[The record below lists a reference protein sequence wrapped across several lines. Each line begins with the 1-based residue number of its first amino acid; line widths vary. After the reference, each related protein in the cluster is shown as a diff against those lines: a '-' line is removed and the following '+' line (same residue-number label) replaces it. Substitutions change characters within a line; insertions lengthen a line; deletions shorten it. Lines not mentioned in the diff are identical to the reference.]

1 MDTYRRRVALVIMDG
16 VGIGALPDA
25 AEYGDQDANSLL
37 HCSEEA
43 GGLPLP
49 NLDRLGLGRIAERK
63 GSAREPTPLAHF
75 GVMKEASP
83 GKDTLTGHW
92 EMMGQLVSERFPTF
106 PEGIPQEILVAFAE
120 KTGWEPLGGYPAS
133 GTEIIEDLGK
143 QHLESGRPIV
153 YTSADSVFQ
162 IAAHRDR
169 FTLEALYAM
178 CEDAREITSPYR
190 IARVIARPFVGRPGH
205 FRRTADRRDFAL
217 PAPGPTLLD
226 ALGDRNIPVLGIG
239 KIRDIFA
246 ARGVPRSLPAAD
258 NRQGIQELREALK
271 QVPEGLIFANL
282 NDFDTVYGHRRDAQ
296 GYAAALSELDAAL
309 PHLLEGMKKG
319 DLLVLTADHGCD
331 PTYRGTDH
339 TREFVP
345 LLVYTQDCKEG
356 VYLGIRPTFADVAAT
371 VAEAFSVPWESQG
384 RSFFRCMQTG

>member
-1 MDTYRRRVALVIMDG
+1 MDTYTKRVALVIMDG

-37 HCSEEA
+37 HCSEEV

-75 GVMKEASP
+75 GAMKEASP

-92 EMMGQLVSERFPTF
+92 EMMGRVVSERFPTF
-106 PEGIPQEILVAFAE
+106 PEGIPREILVAFAE
-120 KTGWEPLGGYPAS
+120 KTGWEPLGGHPAS

-178 CEDAREITSPYR
+178 CEDAREITNPYR

-217 PAPGPTLLD
+217 PPPGPTLLD
-226 ALGDRNIPVLGIG
+226 ALGGRNIPVLGIG
-239 KIRDIFA
+239 KIRDIFS

-258 NRQGIQELREALK
+258 NRQGIQKLREALD
-271 QVPEGLIFANL
+271 QVPEGLIFINL

-296 GYAAALSELDAAL
+296 GYAASLRELDAAI
-309 PHLLEGMKKG
+309 PHLLQGMKRG
-319 DLLVLTADHGCD
+319 DLLFLTADHGCD

-345 LLVYTQDCKEG
+345 LLVYAQDCKE
-356 VYLGIRPTFADVAAT
+356 VAYLGVRPTFADVAAT

-384 RSFFRCMQTG
+384 KSFYRCVQTG